1 MANEIAEYEIGKR
14 HLANIMGEDP
24 DTFRQDDINV
34 CIQHEMFMFS
44 VFKLSQSVNSRLIIF
59 YIKIM
64 LLYQLLYTYY
74 ICRLLLHHTT
84 PCMPLPG
91 NFEIRN

>member
-34 CIQHEMFMFS
+34 CIQHEMIYRCMFS
-44 VFKLSQSVNSRLIIF
+44 VCK
-59 YIKIM
+59 
-64 LLYQLLYTYY
+64 
-74 ICRLLLHHTT
+74 
-84 PCMPLPG
+84 
-91 NFEIRN
+91 